1 VPRSIDLRSLFS
13 VGWIRSMQGDTHR
26 HYRRLFIQAFQAV
39 PMSAHEI
46 EFRRVILEQLT
57 ILACTRHPTHHQV
70 REVLRTT
77 TSTVMLRF
85 LFGVAPAS
93 KEFDDLAAHYRRF
106 GPQAPADRINAQNR
120 DVFADIKQRVNRLA
134 QALKIESAKDA
145 SPSVLA
151 HLIDSGSDDD
161 DALGNLI
168 YMFEP
173 AHFDLYSLWHWVLY
187 YVAKNTHVAGRIAE
201 ALDDNR
207 VEAKNLMRATALE
220 TLRLA
225 QSEVLYREAKSDVI
239 FDGRFFPAGGIVR
252 VCLWEGHKDE
262 RAFPDAFSFR
272 PDRFL
277 ERQFDIDQFA
287 PFGLDKH
294 RCIGAELTLALTVV
308 FLDEL
313 LRNFTCTLIDGGSAQ
328 LGVYH
333 WEPNVDSE
341 ISLSP
346 RPARPAADH

>member
-1 VPRSIDLRSLFS
+1 
-13 VGWIRSMQGDTHR
+13 
-26 HYRRLFIQAFQAV
+26 
-39 PMSAHEI
+39 MSAHEI
-46 EFRRVILEQLT
+46 EFRRVLHEQLT

-77 TSTVMLRF
+77 TSTIMLRF